1 MEPDRGFILH
11 SADYEVDGTQQVS
24 SGIALTFSSEVLVDI
39 ALGQGP
45 RRSLIIFGYSG
56 WGPAQLEGELAR
68 GDWTVTD
75 ADPDLVLGT
84 DPREQV
90 APLARRH
97 NHLSRLL
104 VARGRYL
111 AGPASGAP
119 IRFRFK
125 RLCRIGFVL
134 RINAD
139 SLSQASVPWQRLN
152 LRPEP
157 HGQGALRPTLLQVSG
172 LRWSNAARRTVPFP
186 AVAWAGSPASR
197 GGGRSASSA
206 TRRQCGRLVG

>member
-1 MEPDRGFILH
+1 MRLLRALGLIALLAAGAAAGAVQAASLTGKILVASEGMPDPRFQETVILLVDHDANGAFGLVVNKPSAIGPIAALLDELGIEADEYGFDVQGSVTLHYGGPVEPDRGFILH

-84 DPREQV
+84 DHESKW
-90 APLARRH
+90 RR
-97 NHLSRLL
+97 
-104 VARGRYL
+104 
-111 AGPASGAP
+111 
-119 IRFRFK
+119 
-125 RLCRIGFVL
+125 
-134 RINAD
+134 
-139 SLSQASVPWQRLN
+139 SL
-152 LRPEP
+152 
-157 HGQGALRPTLLQVSG
+157 
-172 LRWSNAARRTVPFP
+172 
-186 AVAWAGSPASR
+186 
-197 GGGRSASSA
+197 GGIII
-206 TRRQCGRLVG
+206 

>member
-1 MEPDRGFILH
+1 MRLLRALGLIAFLAAGAAAGAVQAASLTGKVLVAGEGMPDPRFQETVIYLVDHDANGAFGLVVNKPSAIGPIAALLDELGIEADEYGFDVQGSVTLHYGGPVEPDRGFILH

-84 DPREQV
+84 DHESKW
-90 APLARRH
+90 RR
-97 NHLSRLL
+97 
-104 VARGRYL
+104 
-111 AGPASGAP
+111 
-119 IRFRFK
+119 
-125 RLCRIGFVL
+125 
-134 RINAD
+134 
-139 SLSQASVPWQRLN
+139 SL
-152 LRPEP
+152 
-157 HGQGALRPTLLQVSG
+157 
-172 LRWSNAARRTVPFP
+172 
-186 AVAWAGSPASR
+186 
-197 GGGRSASSA
+197 GGIII
-206 TRRQCGRLVG
+206 

>member
-1 MEPDRGFILH
+1 MRLLRALGLIAFLAAGAAAGAVQAASLTGKVLVAGEGMPDPRFQETVIYLVDHDANGAFGLVVNKPSAIGPIAALLDELGIEADEYGFDVQGSVTLHYGGPVKPDRGFVLH

-84 DPREQV
+84 DHESKW
-90 APLARRH
+90 RR
-97 NHLSRLL
+97 
-104 VARGRYL
+104 
-111 AGPASGAP
+111 
-119 IRFRFK
+119 
-125 RLCRIGFVL
+125 
-134 RINAD
+134 
-139 SLSQASVPWQRLN
+139 SL
-152 LRPEP
+152 
-157 HGQGALRPTLLQVSG
+157 
-172 LRWSNAARRTVPFP
+172 
-186 AVAWAGSPASR
+186 
-197 GGGRSASSA
+197 GGIII
-206 TRRQCGRLVG
+206 

>member
-1 MEPDRGFILH
+1 MRLLRALGLIAFLAAGAAAGAVQAASLTGKVLVASEGMPDPRFQETVIYLVDHDANGAFGLVVNKPSAIGPIAALLDELGIEADEYGFDVQGSVTLHYGGPVEPDRGFILH

-84 DPREQV
+84 DHESKW
-90 APLARRH
+90 RR
-97 NHLSRLL
+97 
-104 VARGRYL
+104 
-111 AGPASGAP
+111 
-119 IRFRFK
+119 
-125 RLCRIGFVL
+125 
-134 RINAD
+134 
-139 SLSQASVPWQRLN
+139 SL
-152 LRPEP
+152 
-157 HGQGALRPTLLQVSG
+157 
-172 LRWSNAARRTVPFP
+172 
-186 AVAWAGSPASR
+186 
-197 GGGRSASSA
+197 GGIII
-206 TRRQCGRLVG
+206 

>member
-1 MEPDRGFILH
+1 MRLLRALGLIALLAAGAAAGAVQAASLTGKILVASEGMPDPRFQETVILLVDHDANGAFGLVVNKPSAIGPIAALLDELGIEADEYGFDVQGSVTLHYGGPVEPDRGFILH

-84 DPREQV
+84 DHESKW
-90 APLARRH
+90 RRS
-97 NHLSRLL
+97 L
-104 VARGRYL
+104 
-111 AGPASGAP
+111 GA
-119 IRFRFK
+119 I
-125 RLCRIGFVL
+125 I
-134 RINAD
+134 I
-139 SLSQASVPWQRLN
+139 
-152 LRPEP
+152 
-157 HGQGALRPTLLQVSG
+157 
-172 LRWSNAARRTVPFP
+172 
-186 AVAWAGSPASR
+186 
-197 GGGRSASSA
+197 
-206 TRRQCGRLVG
+206 